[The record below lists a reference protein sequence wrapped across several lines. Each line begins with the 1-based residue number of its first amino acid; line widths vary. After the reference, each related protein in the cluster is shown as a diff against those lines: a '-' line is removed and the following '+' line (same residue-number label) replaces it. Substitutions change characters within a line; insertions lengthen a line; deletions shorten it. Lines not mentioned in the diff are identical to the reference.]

1 MDLLPT
7 VVLVVSNTMG
17 FLTSFHYSSKSHAVV
32 VADEPESSQ
41 PGPQVDSP
49 AGPLSISPNSEYQ
62 LCNQQSVSAHV
73 MSSEELTV
81 EITPFPM
88 EETAP
93 PRTKQ
98 RHLSFHPF
106 ARRRRNHTDHKRSL
120 SAAEEHEKKV
130 NASSAALSKHFLLSS
145 KARSDKRAKQ
155 SAEVVRAL
163 IVGQGGRSVKSS
175 PAKPLV
181 SQVKSE
187 LMKPK
192 TANKVIAHLRDL
204 SVEDLAS
211 QVSPPPRR
219 KKGPIRAVCL
229 ANTDEQEH
237 ELHFAH
243 INSDAGVSE
252 EQTFGEFSVAAASA
266 DKLSQMFDE
275 MHIVDLIR
283 SPDLGLGQPGDG
295 EGLLA
300 GAVPT
305 AETVLNG
312 IQQITPQLMAL
323 GYATGKAVLPDH
335 TGVYP
340 PTDRMSVLTYW
351 WGLEVALPPPT
362 LAYLGNVRS
371 ISNAIVNFM
380 SALALVNNG
389 AREILPF
396 VRYISQFVD
405 FEFNAIKEQDK
416 GRGVVCAAT
425 WIMPAAMVPRSW
437 DFNPPPVGLIS
448 SAETS
453 SQEDSESQEQDESD
467 TGPVTPVSPSPPS
480 QEPPATPVPL
490 PIVTPT
496 AADTPEKP
504 KTAVAHLVPK
514 VMVTASSPSPESIA
528 PRASPAALVTP
539 MV

>member
-1 MDLLPT
+1 MALLPT
-7 VVLVVSNTMG
+7 VLLVVSNAMG
-17 FLTSFHYSSKSHAVV
+17 FLTYFHYSSKSQTIVIV
-32 VADEPESSQ
+32 DDPESSQ
-41 PGPQVDSP
+41 DARVDVPGPLP
-49 AGPLSISPNSEYQ
+49 ISENSEYQ
-62 LCNQQSVSAHV
+62 TDNPQSVSAHV
-73 MSSEELTV
+73 TSREELTV
-81 EITPFPM
+81 GITPFPM

-93 PRTKQ
+93 PRTKKH
-98 RHLSFHPF
+98 RRLSFRPF
-106 ARRRRNHTDHKRSL
+106 ARRRRNHSDHKRSL

-130 NASSAALSKHFLLSS
+130 DASSAALSNHFLLSS

-163 IVGQGGRSVKSS
+163 IVGQGGKSAKGS

-192 TANKVIAHLRDL
+192 TANRVIAHLRDL
-204 SVEDLAS
+204 SVEDLAA

-229 ANTDEQEH
+229 ANTDEQED
-237 ELHFAH
+237 ELHFAR
-243 INSDAGVSE
+243 INSDVGVSE
-252 EQTFGEFSVAAASA
+252 IQAFGEVSVAAAPA
-266 DKLSQMFDE
+266 DKLSQMFDD

-300 GAVPT
+300 GALPT

-362 LAYLGNVRS
+362 LAYLGNARS

-405 FEFNAIKEQDK
+405 FEFNAIKAQDK

-425 WIMPAAMVPRSW
+425 WIMPAAMVPRPW
-437 DFNPPPVGLIS
+437 DFNPPPAGLKS
-448 SAETS
+448 SIDAS
-453 SQEDSESQEQDESD
+453 PLEDSESEQDESEI
-467 TGPVTPVSPSPPS
+467 SPFPPALAGLPS

-490 PIVTPT
+490 PVVTIT
-496 AADTPEKP
+496 AADTPGMP
-504 KTAVAHLVPK
+504 KTAVTPLVPK
-514 VMVTASSPSPESIA
+514 VMATTSSPSPESIA
-528 PRASPAALVTP
+528 PRTSPAALVTP

>member
-1 MDLLPT
+1 MALLPT
-7 VVLVVSNTMG
+7 VVFVVSNAMG
-17 FLTSFHYSSKSHAVV
+17 FFTYFHYSSKLQTVV
-32 VADEPESSQ
+32 VKDLGSSQDAQVESS
-41 PGPQVDSP
+41 
-49 AGPLSISPNSEYQ
+49 AGPLPISSNSEYQ
-62 LCNQQSVSAHV
+62 PRSQQSVSADV
-73 MSSEELTV
+73 MSSDEVTV
-81 EITPFPM
+81 DIMPGPFPM
-88 EETAP
+88 EETAL
-93 PRTKQ
+93 PRTQK
-98 RHLSFHPF
+98 RHLSFYPF
-106 ARRRRNHTDHKRSL
+106 GRRRRNHNDHKRSL

-130 NASSAALSKHFLLSS
+130 DASSAALSKHFLLSS
-145 KARSDKRAKQ
+145 KAKSDKRAKQ

-163 IVGQGGRSVKSS
+163 IVGQGGRSTKGS
-175 PAKPLV
+175 PAKPMV

-192 TANKVIAHLRDL
+192 TANRVIAYLRDL
-204 SVEDLAS
+204 SVEDLTM

-229 ANTDEQEH
+229 ANTDEREH
-237 ELHFAH
+237 ELHFAQ
-243 INSDAGVSE
+243 INSDVGVSE
-252 EQTFGEFSVAAASA
+252 KQTFGEFSVAAAPA

-362 LAYLGNVRS
+362 LAYLGNVHS

-380 SALALVNNG
+380 SALALVSNG

-405 FEFNAIKEQDK
+405 FEFDAIKAQNK

-425 WIMPAAMVPRSW
+425 WIMPAAMVPRPW
-437 DFNPPPVGLIS
+437 DFNPPPAGLMS
-448 SAETS
+448 SVEMS
-453 SQEDSESQEQDESD
+453 PQEQDESD
-467 TGPVTPVSPSPPS
+467 TA
-480 QEPPATPVPL
+480 PATPVL
-490 PIVTPT
+490 PSPPRTLI
-496 AADTPEKP
+496 
-504 KTAVAHLVPK
+504 PK
-514 VMVTASSPSPESIA
+514 VMVTTPSSSPESIA
-528 PRASPAALVTP
+528 PRTSPAALVTP
-539 MV
+539 MI

>member
-1 MDLLPT
+1 MGFLPT
-7 VVLVVSNTMG
+7 VVLVVSNAMG
-17 FLTSFHYSSKSHAVV
+17 FLTYLHHSSKSQAVV
-32 VADEPESSQ
+32 VVDDLESSQ
-41 PGPQVDSP
+41 DAQVESP
-49 AGPLSISPNSEYQ
+49 TRPLSISPNSEYQ
-62 LCNQQSVSAHV
+62 TCSQQSVSAHV

-81 EITPFPM
+81 EITPFQM

-93 PRTKQ
+93 PRTKK
-98 RHLSFHPF
+98 RHLLSFRPF

-120 SAAEEHEKKV
+120 SAAEEYEKKV
-130 NASSAALSKHFLLSS
+130 GVSSAALSKHFLLSS
-145 KARSDKRAKQ
+145 KARSDNRAKQ

-163 IVGQGGRSVKSS
+163 IVGHGGRSVKGS

-204 SVEDLAS
+204 SVEDLAA
-211 QVSPPPRR
+211 QVSPPSRR

-237 ELHFAH
+237 ELHFAY
-243 INSDAGVSE
+243 INSDAGMSK
-252 EQTFGEFSVAAASA
+252 EQTFGEFSVAVAPA

-312 IQQITPQLMAL
+312 IQQITPELMAL

-362 LAYLGNVRS
+362 LAYLGNVHS

-405 FEFNAIKEQDK
+405 FEFNAIKAQDK

-425 WIMPAAMVPRSW
+425 WIMPAAMVPRPW
-437 DFNPPPVGLIS
+437 DFNPPPAGLIS
-448 SAETS
+448 SGETS

-467 TGPVTPVSPSPPS
+467 TGPVMPVLPSPPS
-480 QEPPATPVPL
+480 QESSATPAPL
-490 PIVTPT
+490 PVITLT
-496 AADTPEKP
+496 AADPPEKP
-504 KTAVAHLVPK
+504 RTTVTHSVPK
-514 VMVTASSPSPESIA
+514 VMATTPSPSPEPIA
-528 PRASPAALVTP
+528 PRASLAALVTH